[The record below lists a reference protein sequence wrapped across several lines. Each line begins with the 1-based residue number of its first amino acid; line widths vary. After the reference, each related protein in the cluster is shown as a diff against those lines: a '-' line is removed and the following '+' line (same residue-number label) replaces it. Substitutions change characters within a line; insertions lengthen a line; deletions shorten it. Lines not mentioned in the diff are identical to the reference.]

1 MTPTLP
7 NALTVLSAMITPAV
21 LLSACSSLIIAT
33 TGRLNRAVDRT
44 RVLSREFSELDADD
58 EAVQRQ
64 RRMLF
69 LQLDYS
75 TTRSR
80 LLQRAL
86 SGLYY
91 AVCAF
96 VGTSLAIAAVT
107 IGGHGF
113 ALPIGIGVGGCGFL
127 LYASLVLVR
136 EARIALS
143 ALQAEMDYVW
153 AEGRARAS
161 DELLELSGRRPKPR
175 TT

>member
-1 MTPTLP
+1 MIPTLP

-44 RVLSREFSELDADD
+44 RELSRQFRELDCND
-58 EAVQRQ
+58 ESVQHERHV
-64 RRMLF
+64 LF
-69 LQLDYS
+69 MQLDYS

-86 SGLYY
+86 AVLYY
-91 AVCAF
+91 CVGAF
-96 VGTSLAIAAVT
+96 VATSVAIAAVT

-113 ALPIGIGVGGCGFL
+113 ALPIAVGVGGSSLL

-136 EARIALS
+136 ESRIEVVALE
-143 ALQAEMDYVW
+143 AEMDYVW
-153 AEGRARAS
+153 ALASGPGRT
-161 DELLELSGRRPKPR
+161 DLH
-175 TT
+175 